1 MNNRLIALSRAKL
14 RTTLLIDFAKELAY
28 PSNSAKDT
36 VRAAAELADE
46 VIAEIERYADQTQKE
61 LSGESL
67 QSGFNQMMEEVLGR
81 MREASK
87 Q

>member
-14 RTTLLIDFAKELAY
+14 RTTLLIDFAKELTY
-28 PSNSAKDT
+28 PDTSAKDT

-61 LSGESL
+61 LSNDSL
-67 QSGFNQMMEEVLGR
+67 QSDFDRMMEEVLGLV
-81 MREASK
+81 REVSK
-87 Q
+87 